1 MPPRHP
7 VLTIVFAALAGA
19 IDLMATPEVPAPYVP
34 DAHTLHLWHL
44 DEPGPPFKD
53 SAQDPTPLLGL
64 LNGARA
70 DQPAMP
76 GFGRS
81 VSFHHHAGG
90 TPGTPD
96 LKGAILLAA
105 PKLDQGPA
113 DNVPDSFKVAGPD
126 GAFTIEALVKLD
138 IMPSEAK
145 MIALGIVS
153 MEGDGA
159 DRVFN
164 FRIEKEGFLSFI
176 PLSHLGVVGGA
187 LATIPIT
194 GPDAINTKDWFHVAA
209 TYDGR
214 EGASN
219 NLKLYWTRL
228 RPGLPAANR
237 IGHGSLVG
245 DLKAIGGDFAI
256 GNEARGFP
264 GNHEA
269 EPFPGSID
277 EVRISDLARDPTDY
291 AFVPAEFR
299 RPSRRVVADQA
310 PEDEGPIDLRL
321 TGVLIDGNP
330 TSHSDGGRPLEFPS
344 GLDRLDFDF
353 EVLPESIGMPARIRR
368 QLTGLDERWHESS
381 QGMFLLAEILDGAGN
396 ILARAEFPASGFS
409 AGWETSLDD
418 SKFTPRREAVFVP
431 AGAKSIRLTLSS
443 GAPDTTGLMAIDD
456 VDILAP
462 GPSGGLSS
470 IWFNSAFDQGENM
483 GAAGGR
489 PAGWK
494 RSGGNPAIAR
504 LTIETKNPA
513 LALVDA
519 DPSHDAAWFASAP
532 VPQTLAADSTVI
544 LQWSEAYNVIDGNL
558 HRATYINVP
567 SGSYTFRAIA
577 PGDDGKSVAS
587 LAVPFIIR
595 PPFWRSP
602 WFWPLIAASGVGF
615 VASFIY
621 SQGRKRA
628 RRRLRALHLQKA
640 LADDRTRI
648 ARDMHDDLGTR
659 ITLLTMNSALIG
671 RDMEENPQRARRH
684 LAKLNSAARNLVTA
698 MDDLVWAVDPVNDTL
713 NRLGIFIARTVEEM
727 FRDAPIRCRFNIPPV
742 LPELPLSSDFR
753 HHIALAVRECL
764 HNILRHAGPC
774 EASLVLDWTPPE
786 LTITISD
793 NGRGFDPATPES
805 GNGLSNMVKRLEE
818 IHGSCTITAKPG
830 AGTTVVMRCPC
841 PAPEPTSSHG

>member
-1 MPPRHP
+1 MVSRHP
-7 VLTIVFAALAGA
+7 ALTIVLAVLAGVA
-19 IDLMATPEVPAPYVP
+19 DSAAAPEAPTPYDP

-44 DEPGPPFKD
+44 DEPGPPFQD
-53 SAQDPTPLLGL
+53 SAHPPTPLLGL

-70 DQPAMP
+70 HQPSLP
-76 GFGRS
+76 GFGTS
-81 VSFHHHAGG
+81 VSFHHDAGG
-90 TPGTPD
+90 KPGTAE

-105 PKLDQGPA
+105 PKLEWGTK
-113 DNVPDSFKVAGPD
+113 DNVPDSFKIAGPD

-145 MIALGIVS
+145 VIALGIVS

-176 PLSHLGVVGGA
+176 PLSQLGATGGA
-187 LATIPIT
+187 MATIPIT
-194 GPDAINTKDWFHVAA
+194 GPDAINTEDWFHAA
-209 TYDGR
+209 VTYDGR

-228 RPGLPAANR
+228 RPGLRTANR
-237 IGHGSLVG
+237 IGQGSLAA

-256 GNEARGFP
+256 GNEARRFD

-269 EPFPGSID
+269 EPFPGTLD
-277 EVRISDLARDPTDY
+277 EVRISDVPRDPTDY

-299 RPSRRVVADQA
+299 RPSRRMVAA
-310 PEDEGPIDLRL
+310 ETPEDAGLIDLRL
-321 TGVLIDGNP
+321 AGILVDGKP
-330 TSHSDGGRPLEFPS
+330 VPHPAAGRRLEIPS
-344 GLDRLDFDF
+344 GLHRLDFDF
-353 EVLPESIGMPARIRR
+353 KVLPESIGMPAHIRR
-368 QLTGLDERWHESS
+368 QLTGLDERWQESS
-381 QGMFLLAEILDGAGN
+381 QGMFLLAEVLDGAGN
-396 ILARAEFPASGFS
+396 ILARAEFPASGSS

-418 SKFTPRREAVFVP
+418 SKFTPRREAVFIP

-443 GAPDTTGLMAIDD
+443 GAPDTTGLIAIDD

-462 GPSGGLSS
+462 GPRGGLSS
-470 IWFNSAFDQGENM
+470 IWFNSSFSEGENM
-483 GAAGGR
+483 GTAGGR
-489 PAGWK
+489 PTGWK

-504 LTIETKNPA
+504 LTIETINPA

-519 DPSHDAAWFASAP
+519 DPTHDAAWFASAP
-532 VPQTLAADSTVI
+532 VPRTLAADSTVI

-567 SGSYTFRAIA
+567 SGTYTFRAIT

-587 LAVPFIIR
+587 LAVPFLIR
-595 PPFWRSP
+595 PPFWESP
-602 WFWPLIAASGVGF
+602 WFWPLIAASVVGF
-615 VASFIY
+615 IASFIY
-621 SQGRKRA
+621 SQARKRT

-640 LADDRTRI
+640 LADDRARI

-659 ITLLTMNSALIG
+659 ITLLTLNSALVG
-671 RDMEENPQRARRH
+671 RDMEENPERARGH
-684 LAKLNSAARNLVTA
+684 LAKLNTSARNLVTA
-698 MDDLVWAVDPVNDTL
+698 MDDLVWAVDPANDTL

-727 FRDAPIRCRFNIPPV
+727 FRDSPIRCRFNIPPV
-742 LPELPLSSDFR
+742 LPELPLGADFR

-774 EASLVLDWTPPE
+774 EASLVLDWAPPE

-793 NGRGFDPATPES
+793 NGRGFDPAAPES

-818 IHGSCTITAKPG
+818 IHGSCTITSKPG
-830 AGTTVVMRCPC
+830 SGTTVVMRCPC
-841 PAPEPTSSHG
+841 PAPEPTPRHG

>member
-1 MPPRHP
+1 MLSRHP
-7 VLTIVFAALAGA
+7 VLTIVFAVLAGA
-19 IDLMATPEVPAPYVP
+19 IDLMAAPEVPAPYVP

-44 DEPGPPFKD
+44 DELGPPFKD
-53 SAQDPTPLLGL
+53 SAQAVMPLLGL

-70 DQPAMP
+70 NQASMP

-81 VSFHHHAGG
+81 VSFHHDVGG
-90 TPGTPD
+90 SPGTQD

-105 PKLDQGPA
+105 PELGWGAA
-113 DNVPDSFKVAGPD
+113 DNVPDSFQISGPD

-145 MIALGIVS
+145 VIALGIVS
-153 MEGDGA
+153 MEGDA
-159 DRVFN
+159 AERVFN

-187 LATIPIT
+187 LATIPT
-194 GPDAINTKDWFHVAA
+194 AGPDAINTRDWFHAA
-209 TYDGR
+209 VTYDGR

-219 NLKLYWTRL
+219 NLKLYWTRM
-228 RPGLPAANR
+228 RSGLLAANR
-237 IGHGSLVG
+237 IGQGCLVG
-245 DLKAIGGDFAI
+245 DLKPVGGDFAI
-256 GNEARGFP
+256 GNEARGFT

-269 EPFPGSID
+269 EPFPGKID
-277 EVRISDLARDPTDY
+277 EVRISGLARDPTDY
-291 AFVPAEFR
+291 GFVPAELR
-299 RPSRRVVADQA
+299 RPSRPMVEDQPPGDA
-310 PEDEGPIDLRL
+310 GPINLGLTGILVDGRSVPHPED
-321 TGVLIDGNP
+321 
-330 TSHSDGGRPLEFPS
+330 GRPLELPP
-344 GLDRLDFDF
+344 GLHRLDFDF
-353 EVLPESIGMPARIRR
+353 EVLPEFLGMPAHIRR

-381 QGMFLLAEILDGAGN
+381 QGMFLLAEILDSAGN
-396 ILARAEFPASGFS
+396 ILARAEFPASGSS

-418 SKFTPRREAVFVP
+418 STFTPRREAVFVP

-456 VDILAP
+456 VDILLP
-462 GPSGGLSS
+462 GLGGGLSS
-470 IWFNSAFDQGENM
+470 IWFNSAFDEGESI
-483 GAAGGR
+483 GTAGGR
-489 PAGWK
+489 PTGWK

-504 LTIETKNPA
+504 LTFETKNPA

-587 LAVPFIIR
+587 LAVPFTIR

-602 WFWPLIAASGVGF
+602 WFWPLIAASGVGI

-621 SQGRKRA
+621 SQGRKRG

-640 LADDRTRI
+640 LADDRARI

-671 RDMEENPQRARRH
+671 RDMEENPQRAREH

-774 EASLVLDWTPPE
+774 EANLVLIWEDPE

-793 NGRGFDPATPES
+793 NGRGFDPAAPES

-818 IHGSCTITAKPG
+818 IHGSCTITSEPG
-830 AGTTVVMRCPC
+830 TGTTVVMRCPC
-841 PAPEPTSSHG
+841 PALDPTPRHG